1 MRRGR
6 ERGIRAILRAGAG
19 LSRQRAA
26 GKPKSPDRHDDRSG
40 TLLEHANGTLNRLV
54 QGWAAPYRQNA
65 GEFFPAFCFPQ
76 SDTFRLQKTGIPI
89 QRNSFYTISF
99 PAKGFGEEA
108 AWR

>member
-1 MRRGR
+1 MGF
-6 ERGIRAILRAGAG
+6 E
-19 LSRQRAA
+19 
-26 GKPKSPDRHDDRSG
+26 P
-40 TLLEHANGTLNRLV
+40 V

-65 GEFFPAFCFPQ
+65 VEFFPAFCFPL